1 MDNNLAIG
9 GKYWVCFQGEGNLDD
24 NSMNVYYD
32 HFLEVKNNMHRDIGT
47 EKGLIVYTSGEI
59 GDRNSYK
66 NIVKM
71 HDIQTRL
78 AEESDI
84 IIGSSF
90 DWDRFI
96 SAEEIYYSDDFS
108 TSVYVD
114 DTGNKLPYE
123 IALSKAL
130 KITSYEYDFYNAGQ
144 NNRIHMLS
152 CTLSQIGRD
161 CAKSLAGS
169 LGF

>member
-96 SAEEIYYSDDFS
+96 SMQKKFIILMIF
-108 TSVYVD
+108 
-114 DTGNKLPYE
+114 L
-123 IALSKAL
+123 LL
-130 KITSYEYDFYNAGQ
+130 F
-144 NNRIHMLS
+144 M
-152 CTLSQIGRD
+152 
-161 CAKSLAGS
+161 
-169 LGF
+169 